1 MPRRSSIVPA
11 LALSLAS
18 AASVAAQAPR
28 APRAPRAPAASG
40 GARGSVQGDVYLVT
54 KAGDVK
60 RAAGNTVYLIPES
73 AGTAILSP
81 EECTAR
87 SQLADVASAGARL
100 ATSSARVERLAPGE
114 APAGVADT
122 AARRTAVDSTSAD
135 SAAARAGAY
144 LRAGVQASAP
154 TGVNAHYQFTGVRP
168 GRYYL
173 LAETEI
179 DSSHYQWLTAV
190 ALRPGQRLTRD
201 LDTSVASEGRV
212 YCVKP

>member
-1 MPRRSSIVPA
+1 MPRRPSVVLA

-18 AASVAAQAPR
+18 AASVTAQAPR
-28 APRAPRAPAASG
+28 APRAPAAGG

-60 RAAGNTVYLIPES
+60 RAAGDTVYLIPES
-73 AGTAILSP
+73 AGTVILSP

-87 SQLADVASAGARL
+87 TRLADLASVGARV
-100 ATSSARVERLAPGE
+100 ATSSARVERLLPGE
-114 APAGVADT
+114 TPSGLADT
-122 AARRTAVDSTSAD
+122 ASRRTAVDSTSAD
-135 SAAARAGAY
+135 SAAARASAY
-144 LRAGVQASAP
+144 LRAGVQASSP

-173 LAETEI
+173 LAETDI
-179 DSSHYQWLTAV
+179 DSSHYQWLTSVAV
-190 ALRPGQRLTRD
+190 RPGQRLARD
-201 LDTSVASEGRV
+201 LDNSVVSEGRV